1 MKYYLRTQNNEVTQV
16 WASQDEINCQK
27 DIITARCEIFPIKLS
42 ANPIDDMINVSFS
55 ELQEIDRDDF
65 NVLCNQ
71 KNLLAITNYMTL
83 AGCHISA

>member
-1 MKYYLRTQNNEVTQV
+1 MKYYLRTHNNEVTQV
-16 WASQDEINCQK
+16 WMSQDEINCQK
-27 DIITARCEIFPIKLS
+27 DVTAARCEIFPIKLS
-42 ANPIDDMINVSFS
+42 ANPLDDMMDVPFS

-83 AGCHISA
+83 AGCHISV